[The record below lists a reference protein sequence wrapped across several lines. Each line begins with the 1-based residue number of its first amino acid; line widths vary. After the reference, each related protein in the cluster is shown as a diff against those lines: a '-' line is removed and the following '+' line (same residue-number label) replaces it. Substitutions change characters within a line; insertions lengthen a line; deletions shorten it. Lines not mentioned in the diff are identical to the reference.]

1 MQTGINADQNFYP
14 KPRRLSSEPEHHQ
27 HHPRIYDPPALP
39 DLQARSPPLPPNLPS
54 LTTQHL
60 QAVTANA
67 CAQSGLNGGDPD
79 EFYRD
84 FRGLPTNGHNPSP
97 PAMEAPMSDSRP
109 PQSSLKP
116 PGNGITSKHPSVS
129 QARTALKPSYRSASN
144 PLDDRVLG
152 NAKSTTVLNGLS
164 STGKPSVKDLLKR
177 FDQNNDQAGPAAV
190 RKAAPRIIPRD
201 VNGPGYLKERGYQ
214 ARATAP
220 NVAVRPPGT
229 ATREPGRSKS
239 PLKMQRARFA
249 PDEQQS
255 TTGQSSPA
263 RKPQTLAT
271 TTIPQASKSVTN
283 LSPTSPNS
291 SVPPTRKPLFGEVL
305 PTNLGTPNI
314 AYGISRATPRR
325 TSDSSLHPTL
335 SSHRRGRS
343 ELDVAPSSPTAW
355 YLGVT
360 PTFED
365 VNTHKPRSSP
375 GHNRSH
381 SDFRDMKV
389 NTLNGVKPSFQISK
403 PQPTSAVQPPQS
415 RLPMP
420 SATPLSHSADLS
432 SLPTPRANSPF
443 ATMTL
448 SNGKA
453 RKPEQRPWSPE
464 GRSITPSN
472 RERTPL
478 SSPRGKVR
486 NLDRPVTNNASLK
499 AYISAPLPKKSPPLR
514 SSRPRLPVSSAS
526 NENTRPKS
534 DGTPASP
541 QPVGSGMRII
551 RRNHADTNEAKTRA
565 GPGVPMTKEDFSA
578 RRDDIQ
584 RAYTKS
590 IHETEQKRIRADN
603 LRRLHERQA
612 ARSSIPLQASQATA
626 KDVDTPIQTPPEEP
640 RRETRSPP
648 LHINTSLQRLELVQ
662 QNLAEGQDS
671 PTLGMPGTFLG
682 DDDEAPPS
690 AISNATG
697 TTEIENEPQTEA
709 ARLCRVPSQPSAS
722 AGRADYSD
730 DHLSLEQAFIRM
742 QNSAA
747 EAEQENF
754 QMMLDAIPVEE
765 PQPEAT
771 PTNEVFARSTSPPG
785 TPHEAELPVS
795 TSGVTVA
802 SRQGVCP
809 GYSSAATALADPS
822 EGMSDGHGEPQVMP
836 EESKVSGVCPETPE
850 ISHPDEPVEVPRI
863 QLPNLHAALAPSDNG
878 QDCLNTPIT
887 DLCSESSDGV
897 GQTSSAEQEG
907 CEQTCRIRDSQGSPQ
922 IFHSGHPSWRTDY
935 SVGIAH
941 EFSATD
947 DSPYPAIFEPEQKP
961 VPPPKDTSP
970 AVPPKPDG
978 YNPHPS
984 PHLAGKA
991 HLHSDPARNQLLP
1004 VSSGAGLG
1012 LGLTETSA
1020 ASDINITAPLR
1031 PDYSP
1036 PPPPEAE
1043 DLSAA
1048 FRRPTPPSNQNNR
1061 RSLSC
1066 AYQSSLSGN
1075 QNLDSGR
1082 ASDDLDSPRASISTL
1097 RSSTQVSFDDANND
1111 SKANLQSDLTMTDEE
1126 KAAAE
1131 ATRKRLFKRMMSI
1144 KELIDTEAI
1153 YIKDMNVVEEIYK
1166 GTAEACPKLDPSD
1179 IKTIFRNTNEI
1190 VEFSTM
1196 FLDELKL
1203 AASSIYSPRKRS
1215 RSKANGSPPSTE
1227 RYSVATTLNDETD
1240 DQKDRKTFIGMNF
1253 GKHLQPMQAIYTEY
1267 LKNSELANARL
1278 TALQADSAVK
1288 VWLSECNSVAKDL
1301 TGAWDLD
1308 ALLVKP
1314 VQRITRYQLFMT
1326 QIRES
1331 TPLDHPDYPA
1341 LVSAGQ
1347 ELGSLLQNIDDL
1359 KKRIHM
1365 VGKIVG
1371 RKRKESDVRT
1381 GIAKAFGRRAD
1392 KHAANPNRPPDDEA
1406 YVKCHEKFGDDYL
1419 RLQVI
1424 LRDAEY
1430 QTREA
1435 TNYVNNNLRLFSS
1448 MELFMR
1454 LGATSYP
1461 EIESKWVHFNMSMRD
1476 VGTVGL
1482 EDHVAAV
1489 RKQVIEPVEKI
1500 ISLYGPPSLAIKK
1513 RNKRRLDYE
1522 KSLCLKSSGKKI
1534 DERLAE
1540 LVAQY
1545 EALNETLKIELPRL
1559 SSLTNTI
1566 GQICSTRLLYVQSEW
1581 WGIWQAKL
1589 AQNLEEG
1596 QKAAT
1601 IEDIA
1606 DMFHRDFKYSEAK
1619 IQEFGIINGSFG
1631 TGMSTRP
1638 SPSAQDEEYR
1648 KGRPSNLSSRSRGIS
1663 FNSDI
1668 SPSLPTP
1675 DFAKRHSGQFTFSPL
1690 LANAPGLPLSVHQ
1703 PHSFSNSHSTAGSG
1717 SPSLTPDTASSSRY
1731 HASASRPSTSR
1742 SQTSDTAGMRQSNDY
1757 NSPYR
1762 RESGS
1767 TYNSN
1772 YIDGPSPSS
1781 RPFSGMFHSAM
1792 PLADGPEDSQRS
1804 SRASSRDRNVSGGYN
1819 ILYLAASLFEFNISV
1834 TKSEAG
1840 YPYLTYSA
1848 GEIFDVI
1855 GEKGELWL
1863 AKNQDDPDN
1872 QVGWIW
1878 SKHFARLAAD

>member
-1 MQTGINADQNFYP
+1 METGINADQNFYP
-14 KPRRLSSEPEHHQ
+14 KTRRLSSEPEPHQ

-39 DLQARSPPLPPNLPS
+39 DLQARSPPLPPKLPS
-54 LTTQHL
+54 LTTQNL

-67 CAQSGLNGGDPD
+67 CAQSGLNGADPD

-84 FRGLPTNGHNPSP
+84 LR
-97 PAMEAPMSDSRP
+97 
-109 PQSSLKP
+109 
-116 PGNGITSKHPSVS
+116 
-129 QARTALKPSYRSASN
+129 
-144 PLDDRVLG
+144 
-152 NAKSTTVLNGLS
+152 
-164 STGKPSVKDLLKR
+164 
-177 FDQNNDQAGPAAV
+177 AGPAAV

-201 VNGPGYLKERGYQ
+201 VNGPGYLRERGYQ

-229 ATREPGRSKS
+229 VTREPGRSKS
-239 PLKMQRARFA
+239 PKKIPRARFA
-249 PDEQQS
+249 PEDQPS

-263 RKPQTLAT
+263 RKPPTLAT
-271 TTIPQASKSVTN
+271 TPIPPASKSMTN
-283 LSPTSPNS
+283 LSPTSPNI
-291 SVPPTRKPLFGEVL
+291 SVPPTRQPLFGEVL
-305 PTNLGTPNI
+305 PINLGTPNI
-314 AYGISRATPRR
+314 AHGIARATPRR

-343 ELDVAPSSPTAW
+343 DLDVSPASPTAW

-360 PTFED
+360 PTLED
-365 VNTHKPRSSP
+365 VHTSKPRSSP

-381 SDFRDMKV
+381 SDLQDMRV
-389 NTLNGVKPSFQISK
+389 NTLNGVKPSFQTST
-403 PQPTSAVQPPQS
+403 PPPT
-415 RLPMP
+415 
-420 SATPLSHSADLS
+420 
-432 SLPTPRANSPF
+432 
-443 ATMTL
+443 
-448 SNGKA
+448 
-453 RKPEQRPWSPE
+453 
-464 GRSITPSN
+464 
-472 RERTPL
+472 ERTPR

-486 NLDRPVTNNASLK
+486 NLDRPVSNNASLK

-526 NENTRPKS
+526 TENARPKS

-551 RRNHADTNEAKTRA
+551 RRHHADTDEAKKRA
-565 GPGVPMTKEDFSA
+565 GPGVPMTKEDF
-578 RRDDIQ
+578 
-584 RAYTKS
+584 KP
-590 IHETEQKRIRADN
+590 
-603 LRRLHERQA
+603 RL
-612 ARSSIPLQASQATA
+612 
-626 KDVDTPIQTPPEEP
+626 
-640 RRETRSPP
+640 ETRSPP
-648 LHINTSLQRLELVQ
+648 LHINTALQRRELVQ
-662 QNLAEGQDS
+662 QNVAEGQDS

-690 AISNATG
+690 AISTATG
-697 TTEIENEPQTEA
+697 TTEIENEPRTEA
-709 ARLCRVPSQPSAS
+709 ARWCRMPSQPSAL
-722 AGRADYSD
+722 AGHADYSD
-730 DHLSLEQAFIRM
+730 DHLSLEQAFLRM

-747 EAEQENF
+747 EAEQEHL
-754 QMMLDAIPVEE
+754 QIIMLDAIPVEE

-771 PTNEVFARSTSPPG
+771 PTNEGFARSTPPPG
-785 TPHEAELPVS
+785 TLHEDEPPVS

-802 SRQGVCP
+802 SRQGVVGP
-809 GYSSAATALADPS
+809 RYSSAATARADS
-822 EGMSDGHGEPQVMP
+822 GEGMTDEHGGPHVMP
-836 EESKVSGVCPETPE
+836 EETNVPGLYPETPE
-850 ISHPDEPVEVPRI
+850 ISHPDEHVDVPRI
-863 QLPNLHAALAPSDNG
+863 QLPNLHAALAPSDHG
-878 QDCLNTPIT
+878 QDCLSTPIT
-887 DLCSESSDGV
+887 DLGSESSAD
-897 GQTSSAEQEG
+897 QEG
-907 CEQTCRIRDSQGSPQ
+907 CEQTCRIRDGPGSPQ
-922 IFHSGHPSWRTDY
+922 IFHSDHPSWRTDY
-935 SVGIAH
+935 SVGAADA
-941 EFSATD
+941 FSARED
-947 DSPYPAIFEPEQKP
+947 PPYPAIFEPEQKP

-978 YNPHPS
+978 YNPHPL
-984 PHLAGKA
+984 PHLAVKA
-991 HLHSDPARNQLLP
+991 PLHSDPARNQLLLI
-1004 VSSGAGLG
+1004 SSGAGLG

-1020 ASDINITAPLR
+1020 GSDLNFTAPLR

-1048 FRRPTPPSNQNNR
+1048 FRRPTPPSNPHNR
-1061 RSLSC
+1061 RPLSC
-1066 AYQSSLSGN
+1066 AYQSSLNGH
-1075 QNLDSGR
+1075 QNVDSGR

-1111 SKANLQSDLTMTDEE
+1111 SKAKLQSDLTMTDEE

-1179 IKTIFRNTNEI
+1179 IKSIFRNTNEI

-1203 AASSIYSPRKRS
+1203 AAASIYSPRKRS

-1227 RYSVATTLNDETD
+1227 RYSVATTLSDETD

-1278 TALQADSAVK
+1278 TALQTDSAVK

-1331 TPLDHPDYPA
+1331 TPPDHPDYPA

-1406 YVKCHEKFGDDYL
+1406 YVRCHEKFGDDYL

-1435 TNYVNNNLRLFSS
+1435 TNYVHNNLRLFSS

-1522 KSLCLKSSGKKI
+1522 KSLSLKLSGKKI

-1589 AQNLEEG
+1589 GQTLEEG

-1601 IEDIA
+1601 IEDIT

-1619 IQEFGIINGSFG
+1619 IQEFGIINGGFG

-1638 SPSAQDEEYR
+1638 SPSAPDDEYR

-1663 FNSDI
+1663 FNSDV

-1690 LANAPGLPLSVHQ
+1690 LANAPGLPLPAHQ

-1717 SPSLTPDTASSSRY
+1717 SPSLTPDTTSSSRY

-1742 SQTSDTAGMRQSNDY
+1742 SQTSDTAGMRQSNDF

-1772 YIDGPSPSS
+1772 YVDGPSPSA

-1792 PLADGPEDSQRS
+1792 PLPDGPEESQRS
-1804 SRASSRDRNVSGGYN
+1804 SRASSRDRNISGGYN